1 MKSYIRMITVLLS
14 FTALLGFAA
23 CSGFQYRGEH
33 QDLYTVAV
41 NNVFG
46 AMGYASNGETTYDP
60 SIEVIET
67 DEYGRVMF
75 FYNENFFPY
84 GTYGTAL
91 IIMQKSE
98 DGYVYYYQDDCYTP
112 YIKVENDI
120 VYQSSSYK
128 LMFTNDMIL
137 QLKEKNDWNKPL
149 VPDKCTKIAV
159 INSKSDGDM
168 HLEKEAIESALKTY
182 AKTNG
187 YLGDDTL
194 YRYSLYCN
202 SDAYGR
208 ELHYVYAIG
217 RDVKGEGV
225 SPSSVEEIYDLA
237 MIFNPDGSCPIDQ
250 IYRIEDPESAYEA
263 VLKLKRDCGWG
274 EPLQ

>member
-1 MKSYIRMITVLLS
+1 MKKRVILIVLG
-14 FTALLGFAA
+14 ALLLCFAA

-46 AMGYASNGETTYDP
+46 ALGYASNGEATYDP

-75 FYNENFFPY
+75 FYNE
-84 GTYGTAL
+84 GHSRYGTAL

-112 YIKVENDI
+112 YIKVENYN
-120 VYQSSSYK
+120 VYQSSSYQ

-137 QLKEKNDWNKPL
+137 QLKDKNDWNKPL

-168 HLEKEAIESALKTY
+168 HLEEETIERVLKTY

-194 YRYSLYCN
+194 YRFSRYCN

-208 ELHYVYAIG
+208 ELHYVYAFG

-225 SPSSVEEIYDLA
+225 SPSSVSEEYALA

-250 IYRIEDPESAYEA
+250 IYRIEDPNSAYEA